1 MEILRTLMALCILLA
16 GVCFVVGLAYMA
28 GMISTVYR
36 VTPGGWLNGA
46 QTFLLLAIS
55 LYCYGR
61 AIRW

>member
-1 MEILRTLMALCILLA
+1 MEILRTLMVLCMVLA
-16 GVCFVVGLAYMA
+16 GVSFLTGLAYMG

-46 QTFLLLAIS
+46 QTFLLFSVA

-61 AIRW
+61 SMRW